1 MRYGEQRTQKRE
13 KVESGT
19 SEQGRGI
26 MMIMMAMM
34 DGPNWMVSVPVT
46 SFQLLVAGGALLICA
61 AVMLALRRRTRVTV
75 EQSSLTDELM
85 IYLGRIA
92 DALEHQRTPSTDD
105 VTVAVMR
112 RMEEMGSAKANG
124 KVREMP
130 FTMLGREVRTED

>member
-1 MRYGEQRTQKRE
+1 MEDKRTQKKE
-13 KVESGT
+13 KMESRT
-19 SEQGRGI
+19 SEQGGG
-26 MMIMMAMM
+26 MMMNMIMMAMM

-46 SFQLLVAGGALLICA
+46 SFQLLVAGGALLVFA
-61 AVMLALRRRTRVTV
+61 AVLLGLRRRTRVMV
-75 EQSSLTDELM
+75 ERSLLTDELM

-92 DALEHQRTPSTDD
+92 DALEHPRTSSTDD

-112 RMEEMGSAKANG
+112 RMEEMGNAKANG